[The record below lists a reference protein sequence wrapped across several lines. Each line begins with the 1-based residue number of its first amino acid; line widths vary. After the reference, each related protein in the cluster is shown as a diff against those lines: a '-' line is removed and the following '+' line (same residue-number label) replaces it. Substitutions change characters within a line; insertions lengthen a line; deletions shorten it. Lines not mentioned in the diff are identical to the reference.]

1 MKIHSKR
8 GVWYVTEPDHPV
20 RRFDSEEAAMAYVN
34 GEEPNHAEP
43 IVDNDDVWADLV

>member
-20 RRFDSEEAAMAYVN
+20 RKFDSEEAALAYVK
-34 GEEPNHAEP
+34 GEDPVEP
-43 IVDNDDVWADLV
+43 DDEEDDEWELYEE